1 VVKSYSVYILCGY
14 KLLTI
19 YNSFT
24 EFWFDIVY
32 YMVCLLHSN
41 GCVIFF
47 QSFWYCFVFK
57 TECGCQFT
65 LKLEGMF
72 KDMSISN
79 TMNDDFKTH
88 ISNSNVRLLK
98 KLIKRFFFL
107 FIWICTQR
115 RERESNE
122 NNFVRMWPFR
132 NKTFQSQNI
141 CVQKLAKNL
150 EIAKALNSCNE
161 LISVSK
167 MGISVSKMRIKLIS
181 GSLKL
186 LYCKNNISFCPENK
200 FSCQTG
206 S

>member
-1 VVKSYSVYILCGY
+1 
-14 KLLTI
+14 
-19 YNSFT
+19 
-24 EFWFDIVY
+24 
-32 YMVCLLHSN
+32 
-41 GCVIFF
+41 
-47 QSFWYCFVFK
+47 
-57 TECGCQFT
+57 
-65 LKLEGMF
+65 
-72 KDMSISN
+72 
-79 TMNDDFKTH
+79 
-88 ISNSNVRLLK
+88 
-98 KLIKRFFFL
+98 
-107 FIWICTQR
+107 
-115 RERESNE
+115 
-122 NNFVRMWPFR
+122 MWPFR

-186 LYCKNNISFCPENK
+186 LYCKNNISFCLENK